1 MVIKEINV
9 FVLIKKHARTI
20 VYKFKIILLNFLLDK
35 IIIYLL
41 RLF

>member
-20 VYKFKIILLNFLLDK
+20 VYKFKIIL
-35 IIIYLL
+35 
-41 RLF
+41 